1 MLPIKSSVFMTII
14 DFLLYMESGPLL
26 PALCRTPIINKFVFD
41 TLVRG
46 LNDDATSIHYD
57 EAGPLQVTNVFIK
70 EYLFDSD
77 PDESSA
83 ILEQLSKVNSHF
95 SQVPLYQLQSVCG
108 FLNRHNFVS
117 VTSPVS
123 TSFTDVVALNHCESQ
138 LKAIYKVYLGTVTL
152 SSTLRIEYYNSNY
165 LLKDAKFIDTY
176 ASNGAWNVD

>member
-1 MLPIKSSVFMTII
+1 MLPIKSSVYITIV

-46 LNDDATSIHYD
+46 LTDDATNIHYD

-77 PDESSA
+77 PDESSV
-83 ILEQLSKVNSHF
+83 ILEQLIKVNSHF

-108 FLNRHNFVS
+108 FLNKHNFVNLS
-117 VTSPVS
+117 NPASTNFMDIVTP
-123 TSFTDVVALNHCESQ
+123 THCKSK
-138 LKAIYKVYLGTVTL
+138 LKAIYKVYLGAVTH
-152 SSTLRIEYYNSNY
+152 SSTLRIESYTSNY
-165 LLKDAKFIDTY
+165 LLKGIKFVDSY
-176 ASNGAWNVD
+176 ADNGAWNVD